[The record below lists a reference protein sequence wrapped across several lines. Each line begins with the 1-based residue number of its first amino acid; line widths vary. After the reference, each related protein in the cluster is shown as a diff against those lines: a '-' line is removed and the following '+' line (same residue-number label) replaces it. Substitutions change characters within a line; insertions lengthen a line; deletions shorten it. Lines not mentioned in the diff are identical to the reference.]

1 MGTATNPIIKKENIA
16 GTFSISIP
24 KNAADPVMTVV
35 AIDFSEPLKLKNPEE
50 EISLTQ
56 SFINYLQQDNAWVKR
71 HMPLVG
77 NWQKGI
83 STLHYAGP
91 SMLSQDKTILYLLMD
106 GKPNGPLAIKGLK
119 NSINRVW
126 VVGNATRLNS
136 QILGKLYWS
145 QVPGIVYIDIPES
158 TLDPRGTVVAV
169 LLDGPISLYTDEGQV
184 IESN

>member
-1 MGTATNPIIKKENIA
+1 
-16 GTFSISIP
+16 
-24 KNAADPVMTVV
+24 
-35 AIDFSEPLKLKNPEE
+35 
-50 EISLTQ
+50 
-56 SFINYLQQDNAWVKR
+56 
-71 HMPLVG
+71 MPLVG